1 MKRRH
6 FFKSVG
12 GAAGSLFLSSAASA
26 SAFSTVSSFKKANTG
41 MPRDE
46 AFWKKL
52 RKQFLIPA
60 DYAYLNTGG
69 LGSSPFMVIKTV
81 KKMMDEEDSHPSPG
95 RNKKDWWKIKEKL
108 AVLLGP
114 GVKKEELALTGSATE
129 GINIILNGLPLKRG
143 DEVITS
149 THEHVA
155 LNIPLLNKMKTQG
168 IVIKTFEPDIIDAMG
183 NVRRIEKL
191 MSTHTRLIFTSH
203 ITCTTGQILPV
214 KEISQL
220 AKSRGVWYALDGV
233 QVVGH
238 MPINLRDTGVDFY
251 AFSGHKWL
259 LGPRRTGVLYVR
271 EDLLDTLKPTIVGA
285 YSSARSDM
293 EKRQL
298 DLHPTAQ
305 RYEYGTQNDALF
317 YGLGEAVDF
326 IRFIG
331 EQTIW
336 KHNKHLSEMFYKGL
350 QEIPGVELL
359 SPAGKDYRSAMISF
373 KFKDKNKNV
382 AGICVDLEERR
393 LRVRHVNEANLDG
406 IRASFHIYNNEEEVE
421 RLLGEIRKIA
431 AKSV

>member
-6 FFKSVG
+6 FFKSI
-12 GAAGSLFLSSAASA
+12 GAAGGLFLSSAAPV
-26 SAFSTVSSFKKANTG
+26 SAFSTVSSFKKAFTG

-46 AFWKKL
+46 EFWKKL

-81 KKMMDEEDSHPSPG
+81 KKMMDEEDSHPNPG
-95 RNKKDWWKIKEKL
+95 RCKKDWWKIKEKF
-108 AVLLGP
+108 AALLGP
-114 GVKKEELALTGSATE
+114 GVKKEDLALTGTATE
-129 GINIILNGLPLKRG
+129 SINIILNGLPLKRG

-155 LNIPLLNKMKTQG
+155 LHVPLLNKMKTEG
-168 IVIKTFEPDIIDAMG
+168 IVIKTFEPDIIDTMG
-183 NVRRIEKL
+183 NVRQIEKL
-191 MSTHTRLIFTSH
+191 MSKHTRLIFTSH

-214 KEISQL
+214 KEIGQL
-220 AKSRGVWYALDGV
+220 AKSSGVWYALDGV

-259 LGPRRTGVLYVR
+259 LGPKRTGILYVR
-271 EDLLDTLKPTIVGA
+271 EDLLDTLKPTVVGA
-285 YSSARSDM
+285 YSSDSSDM

-298 DLHPTAQ
+298 VLHPTAQ

-331 EQTIW
+331 MQTIW

-350 QEIPGVELL
+350 QEIPGLELL
-359 SPAGKDYRSAMISF
+359 SPAGKNNRSAMISF
-373 KFKDKNKNV
+373 KLNDKNKNV
-382 AGICVDLEERR
+382 IRICVDLEGKR

-421 RLLGEIRKIA
+421 RLLGEIKKIA
-431 AKSV
+431 AAK